1 MCSTTTR
8 WCNDDVMCNTQYY
21 DTEWT
26 LWSRFEVQGVKENG
40 DEMTL
45 REFLEYFQ
53 VCCLLISLFVCLFV
67 CLLVGSLL
75 VCLSI
80 CLCVCL
86 SSFILSSLPLPP
98 LSLSLSSLFVW
109 ESTVYRHEIQ
119 ANMFWSMVIFFYHIF
134 FTVKSL
140 VFLSPHTDSS

>member
-1 MCSTTTR
+1 MPCAVLLQ
-8 WCNDDVMCNTQYY
+8 DDVMCNTQYY

-67 CLLVGSLL
+67 CLLALCWCACPFVCVSACPLSFCPPFLFPLPVFLPSSNLPPFPSSYTLL
-75 VCLSI
+75 VCPIPIVVL
-80 CLCVCL
+80 
-86 SSFILSSLPLPP
+86 
-98 LSLSLSSLFVW
+98 
-109 ESTVYRHEIQ
+109 
-119 ANMFWSMVIFFYHIF
+119 
-134 FTVKSL
+134 
-140 VFLSPHTDSS
+140 

>member
-1 MCSTTTR
+1 
-8 WCNDDVMCNTQYY
+8 MCNTQYY

-67 CLLVGSLL
+67 CLLDLCWCACPF
-75 VCLSI
+75 VCVSA
-80 CLCVCL
+80 CPF
-86 SSFILSSLPLPP
+86 SFCPPFLFP
-98 LSLSLSSLFVW
+98 LSLFLFHLYLF
-109 ESTVYRHEIQ
+109 EKAHEKAQ
-119 ANMFWSMVIFFYHIF
+119 YTDM
-134 FTVKSL
+134 KSGECVL
-140 VFLSPHTDSS
+140 VDSYFL